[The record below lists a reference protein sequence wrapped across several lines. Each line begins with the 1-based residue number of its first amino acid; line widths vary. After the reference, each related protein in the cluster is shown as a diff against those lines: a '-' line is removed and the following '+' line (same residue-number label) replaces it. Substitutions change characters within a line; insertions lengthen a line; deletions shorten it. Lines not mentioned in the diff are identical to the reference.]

1 MLPNIPDWFPFA
13 CLVTNKIVQK
23 PGVTRLAEGLLIG
36 LVSGAFTFWLAVH
49 DLQKD
54 FDTLN
59 KKLEFQ
65 TTWANSQFAKRDV
78 EMEKTNLAREKADYE
93 IIRQLRALNACI
105 MVRSC
110 TK

>member
-36 LVSGAFTFWLAVH
+36 LVSGAFTFWLSVH

-65 TTWANSQFAKRDV
+65 AAWANSQFARSDV
-78 EMEKTNLAREKADYE
+78 EMGKANLAREKADEE
-93 IIRQLRALNACI
+93 ILKQLRAINTCL